1 MRTCVFIIFILLTT
15 SLSGCL
21 HDSDDDESET
31 KMKRPDGPYILNT
44 AVNATVGGQQDCT
57 WVKANQSEEDVPCV
71 GVLFSFID
79 FYYNISEWSRGTWD
93 NHTVGCPQGQD
104 PLTGLE
110 GWRVCHDDV
119 SWENS
124 SEFTFDGDEITI
136 RGNHTN
142 QDLRYAWITG
152 DNVEELLVL
161 KRTDST
167 EQELCKVYV
176 AIEHISEDTHW
187 NQTAVL
193 FAGYQ
198 LPSWC

>member
-1 MRTCVFIIFILLTT
+1 MRICAFIIFILLTT

-21 HDSDDDESET
+21 HDGDYEESQT

-57 WVKANQSEEDVPCV
+57 WVKANQTEEDMPCV

-79 FYYNISEWSRGTWD
+79 FYYNISEWGRPGFGP
-93 NHTVGCPQGQD
+93 GCPQGQG
-104 PLTGLE
+104 PLTGLASE
-110 GWRVCHDDV
+110 NWSVCHDDV

-124 SEFTFDGDEITI
+124 SEFTFDGDKITI

-142 QDLRYAWITG
+142 QDLRYAWVVG

-176 AIEHISEDTHW
+176 AIEYISEDTHW
-187 NQTAVL
+187 DQTADL